1 MKDEIRKH
9 AGHSFLSIQHFVIFI
24 MSIAEFASLVL
35 NRVCL
40 TGGRTHLE
48 HTKRRYCLFPFLRLE
63 FTHLVTGAHALCA
76 ALAACGVEADRV
88 ETPCVGEGFTLLV
101 ERRAT
106 KLDLYTVS
114 NRASN

>member
-48 HTKRRYCLFPFLRLE
+48 HTKVKDG
-63 FTHLVTGAHALCA
+63 T
-76 ALAACGVEADRV
+76 ACFHFYVWSSL
-88 ETPCVGEGFTLLV
+88 T
-101 ERRAT
+101 
-106 KLDLYTVS
+106 
-114 NRASN
+114 